1 MVVEEAE
8 RNLVER
14 GLDRGDLREDVDAV
28 AVRLDHALHAADL
41 ALDPAQ
47 PLEELVLGGGVAAFG
62 SGGRHGSHRSARYTR
77 GGYGYPGGM
86 RSESEAS
93 TLAPQHLDLPIAGLT
108 CASCAGR
115 VERSLNALDGV
126 EATVN
131 YATERASVA
140 FDPGAVAPDQLV
152 AAVADAGYE
161 AALPASHT

>member
-28 AVRLDHALHAADL
+28 AVRLDHALHAANL

-47 PLEELVLGGGVAAFG
+47 PLEELVLGGGVAAFR
-62 SGGRHGSHRSARYTR
+62 SGGRHGSHRSARIPK
-77 GGYGYPGGM
+77 GGTGTLNGM
-86 RSESEAS
+86 RSVPEAS
-93 TLAPQHLDLPIAGLT
+93 TATPEHLDLPVTGMT
-108 CASCAGR
+108 CASCAVR
-115 VERSLNALDGV
+115 VQRSLNALDGV

-131 YATERASVA
+131 YATERASIA
-140 FDPGAVAPDQLV
+140 FDPDTVPPDELV

-161 AALPASHT
+161 AALPA